1 MPKIILDLVSNIILL
16 FALAFM
22 YELTDVKP
30 KATGWGKRFFLGLL
44 IGAYCVFI
52 MMNPFVLS
60 EGLIFDTRSVLIS
73 ITGAFFSIHT
83 TIIASLIA
91 VAYRIYVGGEG
102 VVAGTLSIILPALI
116 GIFWRK
122 LKVAKHFPKMGKFM
136 EFYLF
141 GLLVHVVVVLCQLA
155 IPWPK
160 AFEVISG
167 IWIPFLLFFPI
178 ANAVLAL
185 AIQHQNNRLD
195 AENTIN
201 QQKILLQSAID
212 SPKAMEIY
220 AVDKEYKYLTFNR
233 FHQTEMFKYYGVEV
247 KEGMNFLTCVENE
260 VFRSKLK
267 KEIDEA
273 FLGSDH
279 TVISE
284 VEVAPGKYYESMY
297 TTFYDND
304 KSIIG
309 VTVFS
314 HDVTARKKS
323 EDVIRYLSYHDALT
337 GLPNRRYFED
347 EMIKLDHDP
356 KLSGAMVL
364 LDINGLK
371 IMNDAFGHHAGDRM
385 LVKVSQIVQQNLP
398 EPFRLMRTGGDE
410 FMAFL
415 EGVSEKEAHEIVDK
429 CKELLD
435 KEQINGMLVSVSFG
449 IEERVNGDQ
458 TDNVTKRAE
467 AKMYRNKLFEASSSR
482 NESIRTILNTLHVK
496 NRREE
501 VHSSRVSNICSLIG
515 QTLELRQEEINLLK
529 LIGNLHDIGKIGID
543 EAILN
548 KPGKLTE
555 AEWNEIKRHPEI
567 GYRILLTS
575 SEYAEIAEDI
585 LSHHERWDGR
595 GYPRGLKGKQ
605 IPFRARIIAIADAFD
620 AMTAKRPYR
629 EPFDKEYAFNEI
641 INGAGTQF
649 DPDIAIKFVEAYR
662 KEDTKI

>member
-1 MPKIILDLVSNIILL
+1 MPKIFLDLVSNIILL

-52 MMNPFVLS
+52 MMNPFELS

-73 ITGAFFSIHT
+73 ITGAFFSIYT
-83 TIIASLIA
+83 TVIASLIA

-116 GIFWRK
+116 GIFWRR

-178 ANAVLAL
+178 ATAVLGL

-195 AENTIN
+195 AENTIK
-201 QQKILLQSAID
+201 QQKILLQSSID

-220 AVDKEYKYLTFNR
+220 AVDKNYKYLTFNR

-247 KEGMNFLTCVENE
+247 KEGMNFLTCIENE
-260 VFRSKLK
+260 VFRCKLK

-273 FLGSDH
+273 FLGRDH

-284 VEVAPGKYYESMY
+284 VEVAPGKFYESMY

-304 KSIIG
+304 KSVIG

-347 EMIKLDHDP
+347 EMIKLDQDP
-356 KLSGAMVL
+356 NLSGTMVL

-385 LVKVSQIVQQNLP
+385 LVKVSQIVQQSLP
-398 EPFRLMRTGGDE
+398 EPLRLMRTGGDE

-415 EGVSEKEAHEIVDK
+415 EGVSEKETHEIIDK

-449 IEERVNGDQ
+449 IEERVNGDH
-458 TDNVTKRAE
+458 TDNVIKRAE

-501 VHSSRVSNICSLIG
+501 VHSTRVSNICQLIG
-515 QTLELRQEEINLLK
+515 KTLELRQEEINLLK

-585 LSHHERWDGR
+585 LSHHERWDGS

-641 INGAGTQF
+641 IKNAGTQF
-649 DPDIAIKFVEAYR
+649 DPDIAVKFVEAYR
-662 KEDTKI
+662 KVDTKI